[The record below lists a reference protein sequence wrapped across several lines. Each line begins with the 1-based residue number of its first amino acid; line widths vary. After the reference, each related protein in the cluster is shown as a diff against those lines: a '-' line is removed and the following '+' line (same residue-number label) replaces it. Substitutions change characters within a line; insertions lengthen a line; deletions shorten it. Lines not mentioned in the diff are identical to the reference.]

1 MHELARRAQAMI
13 LIRMA
18 AERIR
23 HGYLDRS
30 LDDETARAIDEALS
44 TLDRLGTDADEYVAG
59 VVRRSAINV
68 VAARTAGGDRA
79 AEMETTYAA
88 AYLAAKQLRHG
99 AESQVTTD
107 PSLAD

>member
-23 HGYLDRS
+23 HAYLDGS
-30 LDDETARAIDEALS
+30 ADDESTRALDEALS
-44 TLDRLGTDADEYVAG
+44 MLDRLGADADEYVAG
-59 VVRRSAINV
+59 IVRRSAINV
-68 VAARTAGGDRA
+68 VAARAAGGDRA
-79 AEMETTYAA
+79 AELETTYAA
-88 AYLAAKQLRHG
+88 AYLAAKQLRRE
-99 AESQVTTD
+99 ATLTTD

>member
-23 HGYLDRS
+23 HGYLDGT
-30 LDDETARAIDEALS
+30 LDDETSRTIDEALT
-44 TLDRLGTDADEYVAG
+44 TLDRLGADEDEYVAG

-68 VAARTAGGDRA
+68 VAARAAGGDRA
-79 AEMETTYAA
+79 AELETTYAA
-88 AYLAAKQLRHG
+88 AYLAAKQLRR
-99 AESQVTTD
+99 ETTLTTD

>member
-18 AERIR
+18 AEGIR
-23 HGYLDRS
+23 HGYLDGS
-30 LDDETARAIDEALS
+30 LDDETARAVDEALA
-44 TLDRLGTDADEYVAG
+44 TLDRLGDGADEYVIG

-68 VAARTAGGDRA
+68 VAARAAGGSRA
-79 AEMETTYAA
+79 AELETSYAA
-88 AYLAAKQLRHG
+88 AYLAAKQLRRPADPLG
-99 AESQVTTD
+99 AVD

>member
-23 HGYLDRS
+23 HGYLDGA
-30 LDDETARAIDEALS
+30 LDDDTARTVDDAIE
-44 TLDRLGTDADEYVAG
+44 TLDRLGADADEYVTG

-68 VAARTAGGDRA
+68 VAARAAGGDRA
-79 AEMETTYAA
+79 AELETTYAA
-88 AYLAAKQLRHG
+88 AYLAAKQLRHEASG
-99 AESQVTTD
+99 LTTD
-107 PSLAD
+107 PLAD